1 MPIPERVYVPAGRD
15 PGKGHFYVSLIKSG
29 LRLAGCLIAAYTG
42 SIVALALFFAVA
54 EFLGIVEEVV

>member
-1 MPIPERVYVPAGRD
+1 MPIPERVYVPASRD

-42 SIVALALFFAVA
+42 SVVTLALFFAGA
-54 EFLGIVEEVV
+54 EFLGIAEEIV